1 VSGFVKKVIRWS
13 VRPYGASRDGASR
26 DGALR
31 ADGAIGCEHFGGL
44 TRIKADTM
52 TLRGYK
58 SRKSTRFAPERL
70 LLLWLPR

>member
-1 VSGFVKKVIRWS
+1 MKKIIRWN
-13 VRPYGASRDGASR
+13 VRPYGASCDGASR
-26 DGALR
+26 DGVLR
-31 ADGAIGCEHFGGL
+31 ADGAIGCEHFVVGGL

>member
-1 VSGFVKKVIRWS
+1 VREWLREKIIRWN
-13 VRPYGASRDGASR
+13 VRPYGASRDGV
-26 DGALR
+26 LR
-31 ADGAIGCEHFGGL
+31 ADGAIGCEHFVVGGL